1 MNKAIALNV
10 IQIAYSQMSASTK
23 RLVNFPTIKS
33 HVDNGGDIND
43 IIDIFTKSMSQQ
55 VDSVAGIILLQES
68 LWIVKVLND
77 FKCGNYTML
86 ERFVLNQYDPSL
98 KPNARTVHDI
108 RHPGGTIY

>member
-10 IQIAYSQMSASTK
+10 IGIAHSQMSASTK
-23 RLVNFPTIKS
+23 RLVSFNTIRS
-33 HVDNGGDIND
+33 NVDNDGDIDD
-43 IIDIFTKSMSQQ
+43 IIHMFTALTGE
-55 VDSVAGIILLQES
+55 VDNVADIILIQES

-98 KPNARTVHDI
+98 KPNAQTVHDI
-108 RHPGGTIY
+108 RNPGDSIR